1 MPHPGRRL
9 ARGDTLLSLWELRQR
24 VRGCFPHLRLV
35 PVVLGGRP
43 ETSACS
49 SSGEPTTSKP
59 WRPRMFRPGS
69 VARLRDL
76 APARR
81 PRTPHRPRA
90 GEPAKRMGSVPS
102 LARLTARRTYGGSP
116 FGSIGRTAYV
126 TRPEG
131 AEGAL
136 AAPKRLVALTT
147 TCTVFPTSAGVT
159 A

>member
-49 SSGEPTTSKP
+49 STGEPTTSKP
-59 WRPRMFRPGS
+59 WRPRMSCPGIVPRLVRYRVEAPTAVCTDCEVALPNRFVPVTVTRS
-69 VARLRDL
+69 VA
-76 APARR
+76 
-81 PRTPHRPRA
+81 
-90 GEPAKRMGSVPS
+90 
-102 LARLTARRTYGGSP
+102 
-116 FGSIGRTAYV
+116 
-126 TRPEG
+126 
-131 AEGAL
+131 
-136 AAPKRLVALTT
+136 
-147 TCTVFPTSAGVT
+147 PTSAGVT